1 MHVNFWFTPRPCAN
15 AKSTVPVTRT
25 ALLIFSWK
33 DVFKLSCAG
42 KCAQVQVLPDSNTAG
57 QQHMACKLLHSSKQ
71 AAFVLFYRVL
81 EGGGK
86 GAVLT
91 PGTLEWTLVP
101 EVKLGEEKS
110 MLWTL
115 PGIQGFG
122 FQPKPDS
129 TQTCASTNHCLVLIG
144 LTYMANRAVSSK

>member
-1 MHVNFWFTPRPCAN
+1 
-15 AKSTVPVTRT
+15 
-25 ALLIFSWK
+25 
-33 DVFKLSCAG
+33 
-42 KCAQVQVLPDSNTAG
+42 
-57 QQHMACKLLHSSKQ
+57 MACKLLHSSKQ

-110 MLWTL
+110 MIWTL
-115 PGIQGFG
+115 PGIV
-122 FQPKPDS
+122 QPDP
-129 TQTCASTNHCLVLIG
+129 TQSFITGGCT
-144 LTYMANRAVSSK
+144 T